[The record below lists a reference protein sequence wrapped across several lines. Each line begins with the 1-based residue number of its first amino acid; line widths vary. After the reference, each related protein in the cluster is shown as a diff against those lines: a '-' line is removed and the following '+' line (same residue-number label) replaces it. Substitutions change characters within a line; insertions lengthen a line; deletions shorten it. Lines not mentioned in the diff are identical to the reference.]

1 MNEYQLIKGMT
12 VEAAKRYFKVRKEL
26 DLIINRIH
34 TFGELIS
41 MDKDTEQIG
50 SRIKSDSVLILRM
63 LDVHFVYLTDIDF
76 NGLESDL

>member
-1 MNEYQLIKGMT
+1 MT

-41 MDKDTEQIG
+41 MNKDTEQIG
-50 SRIKSDSVLILRM
+50 NRIKADSVLILRM

-76 NGLESDL
+76 SGLESDP